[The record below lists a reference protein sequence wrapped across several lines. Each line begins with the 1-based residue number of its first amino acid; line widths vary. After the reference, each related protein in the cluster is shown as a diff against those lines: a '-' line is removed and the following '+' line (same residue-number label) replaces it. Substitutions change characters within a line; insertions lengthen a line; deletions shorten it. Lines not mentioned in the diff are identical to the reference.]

1 MIKRELREPVARF
14 DIIRDNALDIWHKL
28 HKNHPN
34 PPKRMYFQS
43 ELLPIASARDRWP
56 VDWTIVLR
64 QAELFKVFICFS
76 SCPWISPGIRCKSTP
91 HTNTFVWPCGHQRR
105 VISLIL
111 EDDLMCLRDSPL
123 YRENPD
129 SDFSQPS
136 NIFNHFLF
144 LSFFPRDSENSPDVV
159 RYQIYSV
166 RIPKGRVELYKK
178 KRYFRP
184 YHNPV
189 TSSGYQKKLNNKVL
203 WAMGHRT
210 CKNNKKGRLCSRTHT
225 AGKKAFS
232 VQMPKMIVFLPFDL
246 CESNFADLPGQGAR
260 PTERNWEG
268 QNYRGLCCW

>member
-1 MIKRELREPVARF
+1 MIYNILDCGSEKVLFFWSMHWTYDTNCTKTSQIHQRECIFNQNCCPLLLRGI
-14 DIIRDNALDIWHKL
+14 DGQWIG
-28 HKNHPN
+28 
-34 PPKRMYFQS
+34 
-43 ELLPIASARDRWP
+43 LLFWGK
-56 VDWTIVLR
+56 
-64 QAELFKVFICFS
+64 QNYLFKVFICFS
-76 SCPWISPGIRCKSTP
+76 SCPWISPGIWCKSTP
-91 HTNTFVWPCGHQRR
+91 HTNTFVWPCGHQRC

-111 EDDLMCLRDSPL
+111 EDNLMCLRDSPL

-144 LSFFPRDSENSPDVV
+144 LFFPRDRENSPDVV

-184 YHNPV
+184 YQNPV
-189 TSSGYQKKLNNKVL
+189 TKKLNNKVL
-203 WAMGHRT
+203 WTMGHRT

-225 AGKKAFS
+225 AGKNAFS